1 MKELIFKKKEL
12 EESIADIEI
21 KVKDY
26 SVIGCNNP
34 KENQWLEAERL
45 LRIRGKL
52 YKALTEINDVL
63 RLIEENAN
71 KSGILP

>member
-1 MKELIFKKKEL
+1 MKELIIKKKEL

-26 SVIGCNNP
+26 NVIGCNNP
-34 KENQWLEAERL
+34 EENQWLEAERL

-52 YKALTEINDVL
+52 YKALIEINDVL

-71 KSGILP
+71 K

>member
-12 EESIADIEI
+12 EESIAEIEI

-26 SVIGCNNP
+26 SVIGCNSP

-63 RLIEENAN
+63 RLIDENAD
-71 KSGILP
+71 K